1 MLTEIPDLIF
11 SVEKLQFNEIECQ
24 ELTEISPQMNSIYKN
39 NFETKNYY
47 RFLYNSEGRK
57 VVGYLI
63 EPKEDEIYPVVIYNR
78 GGSMHHG
85 QINLVHLH

>member
-1 MLTEIPDLIF
+1 M
-11 SVEKLQFNEIECQ
+11 
-24 ELTEISPQMNSIYKN
+24 LTEISPQMNSIYKN

-63 EPKEDEIYPVVIYNR
+63 EPKNDEIYPDVIYNR
-78 GGSMHHG
+78 GGSMEFG
-85 QINLVHLH
+85 QINLAHLHSQKMIPNL